1 MFVKQT
7 VLEDET
13 NKLQVLDFG
22 AARDGIPENKRGHR
36 IVVDPRGRE
45 IEDVEAQA
53 ETAAGPAAGGQ

>member
-1 MFVKQT
+1 
-7 VLEDET
+7 LEDET